1 MSIHPAVARFH
12 AEHKVWKDETEPML
26 TKMRDELDQEVK
38 SLWEQERYIEAE
50 VKEAA
55 LDKVDELLATGEPDW
70 L

>member
-1 MSIHPAVARFH
+1 MSVHPAVVQFQ

-26 TKMRDELDQEVK
+26 VKMRDELDQEVK
-38 SLWEQERYIEAE
+38 SLWDQERFIEAE

-55 LDKVDELLATGEPDW
+55 LEKVQELLATGEPDW